1 MTSTRAFEH
10 HVGRS
15 DPSRLGEPRGD
26 YYAPLMQVLL
36 AHNYYN
42 LSQDH
47 CPDFIAV
54 PTTASAVLMKSLG
67 LLFKDEGIG
76 FSVLYNVKRKDD
88 LIRYLKRQAD
98 RFSPAGSGPWT
109 RLSFVL
115 LLQNPYFVNFTNIPI
130 TTDPAVESFYFSNQQ
145 AHGVDPILLNPGTKV
160 AGGQLYPTIGTQYS
174 VAVNPRETSVVKV
187 RDISGEVVICQPV
200 HVPVGINPQRTSCAD
215 VAQYMEKHPGSQ
227 ATFSRE
233 TIYLDFAGLP
243 EGKYLIQQYSAGS
256 RASLVSEITV
266 LFTVSSGAPLCFVDL
281 LFANPESTGS
291 GIYPVQN
298 LNSAPVIV
306 STSYELRFDRRST
319 VWSYFVVPMPQDKIL
334 DNLRIHTVWPSG
346 PEAPSFE
353 LRGRKQLPNG
363 QWAEEFVSDR
373 NIPLQEQSEY
383 DFQLLGSLQSESPP
397 IVVQPIV
404 VPLVDRLPV
413 ASNQQLNLQEP
424 DTSPPDQGAIC
435 SPIYVYV

>member
-15 DPSRLGEPRGD
+15 ASSGFGETRGD
-26 YYAPLMQVLL
+26 YYELLMQVLL
-36 AHNYYN
+36 KHNYYN
-42 LSQDH
+42 LSQDR

-54 PTTASAVLMKSLG
+54 PTTASAILMKSLG

-76 FSVLYNVKRKDD
+76 FSVLYNVRQKDD
-88 LIRYLKRQAD
+88 LIRYLKRQTEH
-98 RFSPAGSGPWT
+98 FSPPDSGPWT

-145 AHGVDPILLNPGTKV
+145 AHGADPFLLNPGTKV
-160 AGGQLYPTIGTQYS
+160 RGNELYPTIGTQYS
-174 VAVNPRETSVVKV
+174 MPVNPQLISVVMV

-215 VAQYMEKHPGSQ
+215 VAQYMEEHPGSD
-227 ATFSRE
+227 ATFSRSV
-233 TIYLDFAGLP
+233 IYLDFTGLP
-243 EGKYLIQQYSAGS
+243 EGKYFIEQYDAGS
-256 RASLVSEITV
+256 PANLVSEDTV

-281 LFANPESTGS
+281 LFANPESTGG

-298 LNSAPVIV
+298 LNSAPAIV

-319 VWSYFVVPMPQDKIL
+319 VWNYFVVPMPQDKIL
-334 DNLRIHTVWPSG
+334 ENLEIQAVGSSTPD
-346 PEAPSFE
+346 APSFE
-353 LRGRKQLPNG
+353 LKGRRQLPNG

-373 NIPLQEQSEY
+373 SIPLQQQSEY
-383 DFQLLGSLQSESPP
+383 DFQLLGSFESESPP
-397 IVVQPIV
+397 NA

-413 ASNQQLNLQEP
+413 ASNQQLNLQQP
-424 DTSPPDQGAIC
+424 DTSPVDEGVIC

>member
-15 DPSRLGEPRGD
+15 GSSTVGEARGD
-26 YYAPLMQVLL
+26 YYEPLMQVLFV
-36 AHNYYN
+36 HNYYN
-42 LSQDH
+42 LSQDR

-76 FSVLYNVKRKDD
+76 FSVLYNVNRKDD
-88 LIRYLKRQAD
+88 LIRYLQRQAD
-98 RFSPAGSGPWT
+98 RFSPPGSGPWT

-115 LLQNPYFVNFTNIPI
+115 LLQNPYFVNFTDIPI

-145 AHGVDPILLNPGTKV
+145 AHGADPILLNPGTKV
-160 AGGQLYPTIGTQYS
+160 AGNQLYPTIGTQYS
-174 VAVNPRETSVVKV
+174 VAVNPQESSVVKV

-215 VAQYMEKHPGSQ
+215 VAKYMVEHPGSQ
-227 ATFSRE
+227 ATFPRE
-233 TIYLDFAGLP
+233 VIHLDFAGLP

-256 RASLVSEITV
+256 RASLIGETTV

-281 LFANPESTGS
+281 LFANPQSAGG

-298 LNSAPVIV
+298 LDSAPVIV

-319 VWSYFVVPMPQDKIL
+319 VWNYFVVPMPQDKTLENIQ
-334 DNLRIHTVWPSG
+334 IHTVSPSG

-353 LRGRKQLPNG
+353 LRGPRQLPNG

-383 DFQLLGSLQSESPP
+383 NFQLRGSFQSEDSPNA
-397 IVVQPIV
+397 I
-404 VPLVDRLPV
+404 PLVDRLPV